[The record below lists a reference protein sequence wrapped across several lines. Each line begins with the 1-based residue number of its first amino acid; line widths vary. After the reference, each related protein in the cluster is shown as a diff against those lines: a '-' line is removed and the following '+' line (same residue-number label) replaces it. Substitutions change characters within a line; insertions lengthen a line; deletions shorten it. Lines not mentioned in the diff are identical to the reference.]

1 MLRGSKALQF
11 RREDCSLY
19 RIGFRVNVH
28 SFYAP
33 SVHYVDMQAFDKS
46 RAVKGCKDYDI
57 GIRDRSSENLCLLKR
72 AYAAI
77 ISYFPERLFRQWQF
91 LNLRIEI
98 RAEGFD
104 L

>member
-1 MLRGSKALQF
+1 MLRESITLLF
-11 RREDCSLY
+11 RREDCSLN
-19 RIGFRVNVH
+19 RTGFRVNVH
-28 SFYAP
+28 NFYAP

-57 GIRDRSSENLCLLKR
+57 GIRERSSEYLCFLKR
-72 AYAAI
+72 AQAAI
-77 ISYFPERLFRQWQF
+77 ISYLPERLFGQWQF